1 VSFDLQS
8 ILMRLHDTL
17 SNLGFNLDR
26 DRNDIANLSTK
37 LERLEK
43 TKRYSLLLS
52 EVFKSNDINN
62 FKSLIVEVTFAY
74 AFETVNRPLI
84 YEVTQSNDHDSSVDF
99 LRKTENGRKIYF
111 KLRAN
116 QQRSQIKDGIESQ
129 LRLKNMY
136 SFLLDGT
143 GKREEIVRLQN
154 NILSKTQDKNGKP
167 IKFFVTEPG
176 VYNIVVAETSGITS
190 GMVDKSDCMLTAYG
204 NPYMEEHEQRK
215 IFGLF
220 LKPEPHYPGHILTI
234 AKHFSRFRKTI
245 HAILFLVKHSNSGP
259 LDLDLSYYLIP
270 NTDLVSNSEAQ
281 FLDKEIMPA
290 LSPWLCCII

>member
-1 VSFDLQS
+1 LQS

-26 DRNDIANLSTK
+26 EDITNLSTK
-37 LERLEK
+37 LEKLEK

-52 EVFKSNDINN
+52 EVFKCNDIDN

-84 YEVTQSNDHDSSVDF
+84 YKVTQSNDHYSSVDF

-116 QQRSQIKDGIESQ
+116 QHCSQIKEDIKNQ
-129 LRLKNMY
+129 LKLKNMY
-136 SFLLDGT
+136 SFLLDVT
-143 GKREEIVRLQN
+143 GKHEEIVRLQS
-154 NILSKTQDKNGKP
+154 NILSKTQDKNGEP
-167 IKFFVTEPG
+167 IKFLITEPG
-176 VYNIVVAETSGITS
+176 VYNVVVAQISEITF

-204 NPYMEEHEQRK
+204 APYKEEHEQRK
-215 IFGLF
+215 ILGLF
-220 LKPEPHYPGHILTI
+220 LKPEPHYPDNILTI
-234 AKHFSRFRKTI
+234 ARYFSRFRKTI
-245 HAILFLVKHSNSGP
+245 HAILFLVSHSNSGP
-259 LDLDLSYYLIP
+259 LDLDLSYYLVP
-270 NTDLVSNSEAQ
+270 NTNLVSNSEAQ
-281 FLDKEIMPA
+281 FLDREIMPV